1 MEKYDVV
8 ILGGGNAGMGVTV
21 APRAAGLSVA
31 MIEARDLGGTCPN
44 RGCTPKKVL
53 VAAAHVLGE
62 IERADRHAITVDTP
76 RLDWRALIEREKDII
91 KDIPS
96 RLFGLMTMRGVD
108 VIDGEAAF
116 VGSNAIRVDG
126 RELEARNIVIATGS
140 KPRSLPIP
148 GAEHLT
154 ISDDVLNDP
163 VLPRVVV
170 LIGGGVIAFELGQ
183 VYARAGV
190 DVAILEALP
199 HILAAFDADAVA
211 QIVGES
217 ERNRH
222 ACPHPGLGQED
233 REGRR
238 TVARRLVTDGAECT
252 VDADRVVN
260 CAGRVANV
268 EGLDLGAG
276 VIVHCEGRIEID
288 DHLRSRS
295 NPDVY
300 VCGDAVWNSPQLSP
314 VATYEG
320 GIVGRNIVD
329 GPTHR
334 PQYSQIPASVYT
346 VPALASV
353 GLSEAKAKELGLG
366 VKVHVNNM
374 QGWLSARTYAE
385 TVAWSKIIVEE
396 STDKIVGAHIVG
408 HAGEELI
415 HLFALAMK
423 HAITASQLADMF
435 YGFLTFSLDIRNM
448 LLRIEVRRRT
458 EYEPRLP

>member
-21 APRAAGLSVA
+21 ATRAAGLSVA
-31 MIEARDLGGTCPN
+31 VVEARDLGGTCPN

-53 VAAAHVLGE
+53 VAAAHALDE
-62 IERADRHAITVDTP
+62 IKRAGSHAIKIDSA

-91 KDIPS
+91 RDIPS
-96 RLFGLMTMRGVD
+96 RLSGLMAERGVD
-108 VIDGEAAF
+108 VISGEAAF
-116 VGSNAIRVDG
+116 IGSNAIRVDG

-140 KPRSLPIP
+140 KPRPLPIP

-154 ISDDVLNDP
+154 TSDDVLSDP
-163 VLPRVVV
+163 VLPRAVVF
-170 LIGGGVIAFELGQ
+170 IGGGVIAFELGH

-190 DVAILEALP
+190 DVTILEALP
-199 HILAAFDADAVA
+199 QLLAGFDADAVA
-211 QIVGES
+211 QLRGES
-217 ERNRH
+217 ER
-222 ACPHPGLGQED
+222 LGISIHTKAWVKRID
-233 REGRR
+233 KAGGRLR
-238 TVARRLVTDGAECT
+238 VSFAKDGIDSLVY
-252 VDADRVVN
+252 ADRVVN

-276 VIVHCEGRIEID
+276 VVVHREGRIEID
-288 DHLRSRS
+288 GHLRSRS

-329 GPTHR
+329 GPRHR
-334 PQYSQIPASVYT
+334 PEYSHIPASLYSI
-346 VPALASV
+346 PAMASV
-353 GLSEAKAKELGLG
+353 GLTEAKAREMGLR
-366 VKVHVNNM
+366 VKVHVNDM

-385 TVAWSKIIVEE
+385 AVAWSKIIIEE
-396 STDKIVGAHIVG
+396 PTDRIVGAHLVG

-415 HLFALAMK
+415 HIFALAMK
-423 HAITASQLADMF
+423 HGIPAQGLSEMV
-435 YGFLTFSLDIRNM
+435 YGFPTFSADIRNM
-448 LLRIEVRRRT
+448 M
-458 EYEPRLP
+458 

>member
-1 MEKYDVV
+1 MKKYDVV

-21 APRAAGLSVA
+21 ATRAAGLSVA
-31 MIEARDLGGTCPN
+31 MIEARELGGTCPN

-53 VAAAHVLGE
+53 VAAAHALHE
-62 IERADRHAITVDTP
+62 IERADRHGIAIGRP

-91 KDIPS
+91 DDIPS
-96 RLFGLMTMRGVD
+96 RLSGLMAKRGVD
-108 VIDGEAAF
+108 VIVGEASF
-116 VGSNAIRVDG
+116 MGSNAIGVDG
-126 RELEARNIVIATGS
+126 RKLEASSIVIATGS

-148 GAEHLT
+148 GADHMT

-163 VLPRVVV
+163 VLPHAVVFV
-170 LIGGGVIAFELGQ
+170 GGGVIAFELGH

-190 DVAILEALP
+190 DVTILEALP
-199 HILAAFDADAVA
+199 HLLGAFDADAVA
-211 QIVGES
+211 QIRSES
-217 ERNRH
+217 ERIGIRVRTL
-222 ACPHPGLGQED
+222 AWVKKIEKA
-233 REGRR
+233 EGRLR
-238 TVARRLVTDGAECT
+238 VTFVADGVERA

-276 VIVHCEGRIEID
+276 VVVHREGRIEID

-329 GPTHR
+329 GPRHR
-334 PQYSQIPASVYT
+334 PDYGQIPSALYT
-346 VPALASV
+346 VPALAGV
-353 GLSEAKAKELGLG
+353 GLTEAKAKEQGLG
-366 VKVHVNNM
+366 VKVHVNDM
-374 QGWLSARTYAE
+374 RGWLSARTYAE

-396 STDKIVGAHIVG
+396 ATDRIVGAHIVG

-423 HAITASQLADMF
+423 HGITASQLSDMV
-435 YGFLTFSLDIRNM
+435 YGFPTFSSDIRNM
-448 LLRIEVRRRT
+448 M
-458 EYEPRLP
+458 

>member
-21 APRAAGLSVA
+21 ATRAAGLSVA

-53 VAAAHVLGE
+53 VAASHALDE
-62 IERADRHAITVDTP
+62 IERADRHAIIVDAP
-76 RLDWRALIEREKDII
+76 KLDWRALIEREKDII
-91 KDIPS
+91 RDIPS
-96 RLFGLMTMRGVD
+96 RLSELMARRGVD
-108 VIDGEAAF
+108 VLYGEATF
-116 VGSNAIRVDG
+116 IGGNAIGVNG

-154 ISDDVLNDP
+154 TSDDVLGDLE
-163 VLPRVVV
+163 LPSAVVF
-170 LIGGGVIAFELGQ
+170 IGGGVIAFELGQ

-190 DVAILEALP
+190 DVTILEALP
-199 HILAAFDADAVA
+199 HLLAAFDADAVA

-217 ERNRH
+217 ERIGMHVRTL
-222 ACPHPGLGQED
+222 AWVKKIEKVD
-233 REGRR
+233 GRLR
-238 TVARRLVTDGAECT
+238 VAFVADGAECT

-268 EGLDLGAG
+268 ERLDLGAG
-276 VIVHCEGRIEID
+276 VIVHREGRIEID

-329 GPTHR
+329 GPRHR
-334 PQYSQIPASVYT
+334 ADYGQIPVSLYT

-353 GLSEAKAKELGLG
+353 GLTEAKAKEKGLG
-366 VKVHVNNM
+366 VKVHVNDM
-374 QGWLSARTYAE
+374 RGWLSARTYGE

-396 STDKIVGAHIVG
+396 PTDKIVGAHIVG

-423 HAITASQLADMF
+423 HGITASQLSDMV
-435 YGFLTFSLDIRNM
+435 YGFPTFASDVRNM
-448 LLRIEVRRRT
+448 M
-458 EYEPRLP
+458 

>member
-8 ILGGGNAGMGVTV
+8 ILGGGNAGMGATV
-21 APRAAGLSVA
+21 ATRAAGLSVA

-53 VAAAHVLGE
+53 VAASHALDE
-62 IERADRHAITVDTP
+62 IERADKHAITVGAP

-91 KDIPS
+91 RDIPS
-96 RLFGLMTMRGVD
+96 RLSQLMARRGVD
-108 VIDGEAAF
+108 VIFGEAAF
-116 VGSNAIRVDG
+116 IGGNAIRVDG
-126 RELEARNIVIATGS
+126 RKLEARNIVIATGS

-154 ISDDVLNDP
+154 TSDDVLGDP
-163 VLPRVVV
+163 ELPGAVVF
-170 LIGGGVIAFELGQ
+170 IGGGVIAFELGQ

-190 DVAILEALP
+190 DVTILEALP
-199 HILAAFDADAVA
+199 HLLAAFDADAVA
-211 QIVGES
+211 QILGES
-217 ERNRH
+217 ERIGMHVRTL
-222 ACPHPGLGQED
+222 AWIKAIEKID
-233 REGRR
+233 GRLR
-238 TVARRLVTDGAECT
+238 VAFVADGAECT

-268 EGLDLGAG
+268 ERLDLGAG
-276 VIVHCEGRIEID
+276 VIVHREGRIEID

-329 GPTHR
+329 GPRHR
-334 PQYSQIPASVYT
+334 ADYSQIPASVYT

-353 GLSEAKAKELGLG
+353 GLSEAKAKEQGLA
-366 VKVHVNNM
+366 VKVHVNDM
-374 QGWLSARTYAE
+374 RGWLAARTYAE

-396 STDKIVGAHIVG
+396 STDRIVGAHIVG

-423 HAITASQLADMF
+423 HGISASQVRDMV
-435 YGFLTFSLDIRNM
+435 YGFPTFSADIRSM
-448 LLRIEVRRRT
+448 M
-458 EYEPRLP
+458 

>member
-1 MEKYDVV
+1 MKKYDVV

-21 APRAAGLSVA
+21 ATRAAGLSVA

-53 VAAAHVLGE
+53 VAAAHALHE
-62 IERADRHAITVDTP
+62 IERADRHGITIGRP

-91 KDIPS
+91 DDIPS
-96 RLFGLMTMRGVD
+96 RLSGLMAKRGVD
-108 VIDGEAAF
+108 VIVGEAAF
-116 VGSNAIRVDG
+116 IGSNAISVDG

-154 ISDDVLNDP
+154 VSDDVLNDP
-163 VLPRVVV
+163 VLPRAVVFV
-170 LIGGGVIAFELGQ
+170 GGGVIAFELGH

-190 DVAILEALP
+190 DVTILEALP
-199 HILAAFDADAVA
+199 HLLGAFDADAVG
-211 QIVGES
+211 QIRSES
-217 ERNRH
+217 ERIGIRVSTL
-222 ACPHPGLGQED
+222 AWVKKIEKA
-233 REGRR
+233 EGRLR
-238 TVARRLVTDGAECT
+238 VTFVADGVERA
-252 VDADRVVN
+252 VHADRVVN

-268 EGLDLGAG
+268 EALDLGAG
-276 VIVHCEGRIEID
+276 VIVHREGRIEID

-329 GPTHR
+329 GPRHR
-334 PQYSQIPASVYT
+334 PDYGQIPSTLYT

-353 GLSEAKAKELGLG
+353 GLTEASAKERGLG
-366 VKVHVNNM
+366 VKVHVKDM
-374 QGWLSARTYAE
+374 LGWLSARTYAE

-396 STDKIVGAHIVG
+396 ATDRVVGAHMVG

-415 HLFALAMK
+415 HIFALAMK
-423 HAITASQLADMF
+423 HDITASQLSETV
-435 YGFLTFSLDIRNM
+435 YGFPTFASDIRNM
-448 LLRIEVRRRT
+448 M
-458 EYEPRLP
+458 

>member
-21 APRAAGLSVA
+21 ATHAAGLSVA

-53 VAAAHVLGE
+53 VAAAHALDE
-62 IERADRHAITVDTP
+62 IERADKHAIKVDAP
-76 RLDWRALIEREKDII
+76 RLDWGVLIEREKELIW
-91 KDIPS
+91 DIPS
-96 RLFGLMTMRGVD
+96 RLSGLMAKRGVD
-108 VIDGEAAF
+108 VIHGEATF

-154 ISDDVLNDP
+154 TSDDVLSNAM
-163 VLPRVVV
+163 LPRAVVF
-170 LIGGGVIAFELGQ
+170 IGGGVIAFELGQ

-190 DVAILEALP
+190 DVTILEALP
-199 HILAAFDADAVA
+199 HLLAAFDADAVV
-211 QIVGES
+211 QIRGES
-217 ERNRH
+217 ERIGMHVRTL
-222 ACPHPGLGQED
+222 AWVKKIEKVD
-233 REGRR
+233 GRLR
-238 TVARRLVTDGAECT
+238 VTFVADGVECT
-252 VDADRVVN
+252 LDADRVVN

-276 VIVHCEGRIEID
+276 VIVHREGRIEID
-288 DHLRSRS
+288 DYLRSRS

-329 GPTHR
+329 GPRHR
-334 PQYSQIPASVYT
+334 PDYSQIPASVYT
-346 VPALASV
+346 VPSLASV
-353 GLSEAKAKELGLG
+353 GLSEAKAKEQGLS
-366 VKVHVNNM
+366 VKIHINDM
-374 QGWLSARTYAE
+374 RGWLAARTYGE
-385 TVAWSKIIVEE
+385 TVAWSKIIVEDP
-396 STDKIVGAHIVG
+396 TDKIVGAHIVG

-423 HAITASQLADMF
+423 HGITASQVRDMV
-435 YGFLTFSLDIRNM
+435 YGFPTFSADIRSM
-448 LLRIEVRRRT
+448 M
-458 EYEPRLP
+458 

>member
-21 APRAAGLSVA
+21 ATRAAGLSVA
-31 MIEARDLGGTCPN
+31 MIETRDLGGTCPN

-53 VAAAHVLGE
+53 VAAAHALDE
-62 IERADRHAITVDTP
+62 IDRADRHGITVDKP
-76 RLDWRALIEREKDII
+76 RLDWQALIEREKAII
-91 KDIPS
+91 RDIPS
-96 RLFGLMTMRGVD
+96 RLSGLMAKRGVD
-108 VIDGEAAF
+108 VISGEAVFIGA
-116 VGSNAIRVDG
+116 NAIRVNG

-140 KPRSLPIP
+140 KPRPLPIP

-154 ISDDVLNDP
+154 FSDDVLNDP
-163 VLPRVVV
+163 ELPGAVVFV
-170 LIGGGVIAFELGQ
+170 GGGVIAFELGH
-183 VYARAGV
+183 VNARAGV
-190 DVAILEALP
+190 EVTILEALP
-199 HILAAFDADAVA
+199 QLLGGFDADAVA
-211 QIVGES
+211 RIRGQS
-217 ERNRH
+217 ER
-222 ACPHPGLGQED
+222 LGIKIHTKAWIKRID
-233 REGRR
+233 KADGRLR
-238 TVARRLVTDGAECT
+238 VSFAEDGAECS

-276 VIVHCEGRIEID
+276 VIVHREGRIEID

-295 NPDVY
+295 NPDIY

-329 GPTHR
+329 GPRHR
-334 PQYSQIPASVYT
+334 PDYAHIPATLYT

-353 GLSEAKAKELGLG
+353 GLTEARAREQGLR
-366 VKVHVNNM
+366 VKVHVNDM

-385 TVAWSKIIVEE
+385 TLAWSKIIVEE
-396 STDKIVGAHIVG
+396 TTDQIVGAHIVG

-415 HLFALAMK
+415 HIFALAMK
-423 HAITASQLADMF
+423 HGITAPQLAEMV
-435 YGFLTFSLDIRNM
+435 YCLPTFSADIRNM
-448 LLRIEVRRRT
+448 M
-458 EYEPRLP
+458 